1 MMKFSFSMDLI
12 SINLSYSTTVRTQA
26 VITINIVTYIVIGAR
41 ILRITLVE
49 TFTWKIQSISQ

>member
-1 MMKFSFSMDLI
+1 MMKFSFSIDLI

-49 TFTWKIQSISQ
+49 TFT

>member
-1 MMKFSFSMDLI
+1 MMKFSFSIDLI

-26 VITINIVTYIVIGAR
+26 VITTNIVTYIVIGAR

>member
-1 MMKFSFSMDLI
+1 MMKFSFSIDLI